1 MILDKFFI
9 RIIKINIIN
18 EFLFFRR
25 ITFIIKIDEINE
37 LIGVNVEMGI
47 EFFYE

>member
-1 MILDKFFI
+1 MILDKFLI
-9 RIIKINIIN
+9 CIIKINVIN

-25 ITFIIKIDEINE
+25 IVFIIKIDEINE
-37 LIGVNVEMGI
+37 LIGMNVKIGI